1 MQKNSSVKTNDPI
14 NRITRPVTDY
24 FGRNWGILLGFFA
37 MCVIFTIFG
46 NNFLTKTNIVN
57 LLRTCAT
64 NCYLAIGVQL
74 AIILAGIDLTGGAL
88 AALSGVVCVMTFE
101 NAGLPIWMGI
111 AVGILIGVVIGF
123 INGTVITYT
132 GIHPFVVTLA
142 MQSICRGAA
151 YLLANGSPVSTTNR
165 SFSAFGQGSLGPIP
179 LPVVYMAIF
188 LILDFFILNKTRTGR
203 HIYAVGGNELS
214 ARFSGINIKKIK
226 ILVWT
231 ISGAMAGFCGVVL
244 AARMSSGQPA
254 TGEGYETDAIA
265 AAVLGGTSFFG
276 GTGTVGGLIIG
287 VLIIGV
293 ISNGLN
299 LMHVNS
305 YWQFVIKGIIII
317 VAVYVDMIK
326 QKRQNAAK

>member
-1 MQKNSSVKTNDPI
+1 M
-14 NRITRPVTDY
+14 NRRSYSAMVRATRNY
-24 FGRNWGILLGFFA
+24 FRLNCGILIALFA
-37 MCVIFTIFG
+37 MGTLFAIFG
-46 NNFLTKTNIVN
+46 NNFLTKTNMVN

-88 AALSGVVCVMTFE
+88 AALSGVMCVMTFE
-101 NAGLPIWMGI
+101 SFGLPIPMGI
-111 AVGILIGVVIGF
+111 AVGILVGTFVGL
-123 INGTVITYT
+123 INGVIITYT

-142 MQSICRGAA
+142 MQSVCRGAA
-151 YLLANGSPVSTTNR
+151 YLIANGSPVTTKNTN
-165 SFSAFGQGSLGPIP
+165 FSAFGTGSLGVVPY
-179 LPVVYMAIF
+179 PVIYMIIF
-188 LILDFFILNKTRTGR
+188 LIMDYFLLNKLRTGR

-214 ARFSGINIKKIK
+214 ARFSGIDVKKIK

-231 ISGAMAGFCGVVL
+231 ISGTIAGFCGVVL
-244 AARMSSGQPA
+244 AARLSSGQPS

-276 GTGTVGGLIIG
+276 GTGTVGGLMIG

-305 YWQFVIKGIIII
+305 YWQFVLKGMIIIS
-317 VAVYVDMIK
+317 AVYFDILK
-326 QKRQNAAK
+326 QKKQNASK

>member
-1 MQKNSSVKTNDPI
+1 MNNKPNKML
-14 NRITRPVTDY
+14 RPVREY
-24 FGRNWGILLGFFA
+24 FKQNWGILAALLIMCLFFS
-37 MCVIFTIFG
+37 VFG
-46 NNFLTKTNIVN
+46 NNFLTQTNVVN

-64 NCYLAIGVQL
+64 NCYLAIGVQM

-88 AALSGVVCVMTFE
+88 AALTGVVCVMTFE

-111 AVGILIGVVIGF
+111 VVGVLIGIVVGMA
-123 INGTVITYT
+123 NGIIITYT

-151 YLLANGSPVSTTNR
+151 YLLANGSPVTTTNR
-165 SFSAFGQGSLGPIP
+165 SFSAFGSGSLGVVP
-179 LPVVYMAIF
+179 LPVVYMTIF
-188 LILDFFILNKTRTGR
+188 LILDFFLLNKTRTGR
-203 HIYAVGGNELS
+203 HIYAVGGNETS
-214 ARFSGINIKKIK
+214 ARFSGININKIK

-244 AARMSSGQPA
+244 AARLSSGQPS

-287 VLIIGV
+287 VLIIGL

-305 YWQFVIKGIIII
+305 YWKYVLKGVIIIA
-317 VAVYVDMIK
+317 AVYVDMLK

>member
-1 MQKNSSVKTNDPI
+1 MRSVQE
-14 NRITRPVTDY
+14 Y
-24 FGRNWGILLGFFA
+24 FKQNWGILLALFS
-37 MCVIFTIFG
+37 MCLIFTIFG
-46 NNFLTKTNIVN
+46 NNFLTQTNIVN

-88 AALSGVVCVMTFE
+88 AALSGVICVMTFE
-101 NAGLPIWMGI
+101 NAGLPIWAGI
-111 AVGILIGVVIGF
+111 AAGILIGIIVGL
-123 INGTVITYT
+123 INGTVVTYT

-142 MQSICRGAA
+142 MQSICRGTA
-151 YLLANGSPVSTTNR
+151 YLMANGSPVTTTNR
-165 SFSAFGQGSLGPIP
+165 SFGSFGTGMLGPIP
-179 LPVVYMAIF
+179 LPVVYMTIF
-188 LILDFFILNKTRTGR
+188 LIFDFFLLNKTRTGR
-203 HIYAVGGNELS
+203 HIYAVGGNETA
-214 ARFSGINIKKIK
+214 ARFSGININKIK

-231 ISGAMAGFCGVVL
+231 VSGAMAGFCGVVL

-287 VLIIGV
+287 VLIIGI

-305 YWQFVIKGIIII
+305 YWQYVLKGIIII
-317 VAVYVDMIK
+317 VAVYADRMK

>member
-1 MQKNSSVKTNDPI
+1 MNNKPNKML
-14 NRITRPVTDY
+14 RPVREY
-24 FGRNWGILLGFFA
+24 FKQNWGILAALLIMCLFFS
-37 MCVIFTIFG
+37 VFG
-46 NNFLTKTNIVN
+46 NNFLTQTNVVN

-64 NCYLAIGVQL
+64 NCYLAIGVQM

-88 AALSGVVCVMTFE
+88 AALTGVVCVMTFE

-111 AVGILIGVVIGF
+111 VVGVLIGIVVGMA
-123 INGTVITYT
+123 NGIIITYT

-151 YLLANGSPVSTTNR
+151 YLLANGSPVTTTNR
-165 SFSAFGQGSLGPIP
+165 SFSAFGSGSLGVVP
-179 LPVVYMAIF
+179 LPVVYMTIF
-188 LILDFFILNKTRTGR
+188 LILDFFLLNKTRTGR
-203 HIYAVGGNELS
+203 HIYAVGGNETS
-214 ARFSGINIKKIK
+214 ARFSGININKIK

-244 AARMSSGQPA
+244 AARLSSGQPS
-254 TGEGYETDAIA
+254 TGEGYETDPIA

-287 VLIIGV
+287 VLIIGL

-305 YWQFVIKGIIII
+305 YWQYVLKGVIIIA
-317 VAVYVDMIK
+317 AVYVDMLK

>member
-1 MQKNSSVKTNDPI
+1 MNNKSNKML
-14 NRITRPVTDY
+14 RPVREY
-24 FGRNWGILLGFFA
+24 FKQNWGILAALLIMCLFFS
-37 MCVIFTIFG
+37 VFG
-46 NNFLTKTNIVN
+46 NNFLTQTNVVN

-64 NCYLAIGVQL
+64 NCYLAIGVQM
-74 AIILAGIDLTGGAL
+74 AIILAGIGLTGGAL
-88 AALSGVVCVMTFE
+88 AALTGVVCVMTFE
-101 NAGLPIWMGI
+101 NAGLPIWIGI
-111 AVGILIGVVIGF
+111 VVGVLIGVVVGMA
-123 INGTVITYT
+123 NGIIITYT

-151 YLLANGSPVSTTNR
+151 YLLANGSPVTTTNR
-165 SFSAFGQGSLGPIP
+165 SFSAFGSGSLGVVP
-179 LPVVYMAIF
+179 LPVVYMTIF
-188 LILDFFILNKTRTGR
+188 LILDFFLLNKTRTGR
-203 HIYAVGGNELS
+203 HIYAVGGNETS
-214 ARFSGINIKKIK
+214 ARFSGININKIK

-244 AARMSSGQPA
+244 AARLSSGQPS

-287 VLIIGV
+287 VLIIGL

-305 YWQFVIKGIIII
+305 YWQYVLKGVIIIA
-317 VAVYVDMIK
+317 AVYVDMLK

>member
-1 MQKNSSVKTNDPI
+1 MNKAISNNLLI
-14 NRITRPVTDY
+14 RGVTDY
-24 FGRNWGILLGFFA
+24 FKRNWGVLAALLG
-37 MCVIFTIFG
+37 MCVVFTILG

-64 NCYLAIGVQL
+64 NCYLAIGVQM
-74 AIILAGIDLTGGAL
+74 AIILCGIDLTGGAL
-88 AALSGVVCVMTFE
+88 AALSGVMCVMTFE
-101 NAGLPIWMGI
+101 NLGLPMP
-111 AVGILIGVVIGF
+111 VGILVGVLVGVVVGF
-123 INGTVITYT
+123 LNGVITTYT

-151 YLLANGSPVSTTNR
+151 YLLANGSPVSTRNEQ
-165 SFSAFGQGSLGPIP
+165 FGAFGTGSLGIIP
-179 LPVVYMAIF
+179 YPVIYMAIF
-188 LILDFFILNKTRTGR
+188 LVLDYFLLNKVKAGR
-203 HIYAVGGNELS
+203 HIYAVGGNETS
-214 ARFSGINIKKIK
+214 ARFSGINIAKIK
-226 ILVWT
+226 IMVWT
-231 ISGAMAGFCGVVL
+231 VSGLMAGFCGVVL

-305 YWQFVIKGIIII
+305 YWQFVLKGIIII
-317 VAVYVDMIK
+317 AAVYFDILK
-326 QKRQNAAK
+326 QKKQNAA

>member
-1 MQKNSSVKTNDPI
+1 MNSNRAMRSVQE
-14 NRITRPVTDY
+14 Y
-24 FGRNWGILLGFFA
+24 FKQNWGILLALFS
-37 MCVIFTIFG
+37 MCLIFTIFG
-46 NNFLTKTNIVN
+46 NNFLTQTNIVN

-88 AALSGVVCVMTFE
+88 AALSGVICVMTFE
-101 NAGLPIWMGI
+101 NAGLPIWAGI
-111 AVGILIGVVIGF
+111 AAGILIGVIVGL
-123 INGTVITYT
+123 INGTVVTYT

-142 MQSICRGAA
+142 MQSICRGTA
-151 YLLANGSPVSTTNR
+151 YLMANGSPVTTTNR
-165 SFSAFGQGSLGPIP
+165 SFGSFGTGMLGPVP
-179 LPVVYMAIF
+179 LPVVYMTIF
-188 LILDFFILNKTRTGR
+188 LIFDFFLLNKTRTGR
-203 HIYAVGGNELS
+203 HIYAVGGNETA
-214 ARFSGINIKKIK
+214 ARFSGININKIK

-231 ISGAMAGFCGVVL
+231 VSGAMAGFCGVVL

-305 YWQFVIKGIIII
+305 YWQYVLKGIIII
-317 VAVYVDMIK
+317 VAVYADRMK
-326 QKRQNAAK
+326 QKRQNTAK

>member
-1 MQKNSSVKTNDPI
+1 MNKKANSSI
-14 NRITRPVTDY
+14 LRPVQNY
-24 FGRNWGILLGFFA
+24 FKQNWGILLGLFV
-37 MCVIFTIFG
+37 MCTLFTIFG
-46 NNFLTKTNIVN
+46 KNFLSRTNIVN

-64 NCYLAIGVQL
+64 NCYLAIGVQM

-88 AALSGVVCVMTFE
+88 AALSGVICVMTFE
-101 NAGLPIWMGI
+101 NAGLPIW
-111 AVGILIGVVIGF
+111 VGILMGILVGIIVGF
-123 INGTVITYT
+123 ANGAIVTYT

-142 MQSICRGAA
+142 MQSICRGTA
-151 YLLANGSPVSTTNR
+151 YLMANGSPVTTTER
-165 SFSAFGQGSLGPIP
+165 SFGAFGTGYLGPIP
-179 LPVVYMAIF
+179 LPVIYMAIF
-188 LILDFFILNKTRTGR
+188 LLMDFFLLNKTRTGR
-203 HIYAVGGNELS
+203 HIYAVGGNETA
-214 ARFSGINIKKIK
+214 ARFSGINVNKIK

-231 ISGAMAGFCGVVL
+231 ISGGLAGFCGVVL

-265 AAVLGGTSFFG
+265 SAVLGGTSFFG

-305 YWQFVIKGIIII
+305 YWQYVLKGVIII
-317 VAVYVDMIK
+317 VAVYVDMMK